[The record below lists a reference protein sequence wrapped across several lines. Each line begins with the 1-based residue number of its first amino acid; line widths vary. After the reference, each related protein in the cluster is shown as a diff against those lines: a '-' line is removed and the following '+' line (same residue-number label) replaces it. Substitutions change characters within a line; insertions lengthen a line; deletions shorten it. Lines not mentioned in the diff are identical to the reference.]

1 MRLRRRHAWG
11 AALIALFALP
21 VLKPQGFA
29 AVEDP
34 PAGFFAWFAR
44 VGPLNPRLWD
54 REGAP
59 EGDSPRARELERV
72 LAEMAEARLQD
83 ATREDDLAALKDAL
97 ELDRLPLARRARIL
111 RAHDASSSRRSVL
124 IDRGTE
130 DGVEEGFPVV
140 AGGVYVGRVQVAR
153 ARSAL
158 VCLVTDPRS
167 RLEVALRT
175 DAGRRVTGF
184 LRRRGAIG
192 TGEDLEISCVRL
204 VGDVGRVPEHV
215 PVFTSNADAL
225 VPAGLLVG
233 YVSQVSDPEAD
244 GFPTVTVR
252 AALDLVR
259 STEVLVLLRR
269 EER

>member
-44 VGPLNPRLWD
+44 LEPLNPRLWD
-54 REGAP
+54 RSDAP
-59 EGDSPRARELERV
+59 EGDSPRVRDLERAYAE
-72 LAEMAEARLQD
+72 LAEAQQQD
-83 ATREDDLAALKDAL
+83 AVRADDLAALKDAL
-97 ELDRLPLARRARIL
+97 ELDRLPVARLARIL
-111 RAHDASSSRRSVL
+111 RAHDPSPHRRSVL

-130 DGVEEGFPVV
+130 DGIEEGFPVV
-140 AGGVYVGRVQVAR
+140 AGGVYVGRVQIVR
-153 ARSAL
+153 SRSAL
-158 VCLVTDPRS
+158 VRLVTDPQS
-167 RLEVALRT
+167 RLEVAVRT

-184 LRRRGAIG
+184 LRRRGPIG
-192 TGEDLEISCVRL
+192 AGEDLEIENLRL

-252 AALDLVR
+252 PALDLSR
-259 STEVLVLLRR
+259 STEVLVLLRP